1 MSPLLVMILASVA
14 PLLVGFIGIKD
25 DETDSD
31 AEEDASSRDDADD
44 PVQIM
49 DVASFLE
56 SARSTEDNSGPVDG
70 SRGTDADAVF
80 VGDDGVANFHD
91 ASGGSDTLTGGD
103 LGDTLIGGD
112 GADTISGGA
121 GDDALF
127 GGFSDQSR
135 ADDDDADLLD
145 GGAGDDALF
154 LGDGDTASG
163 GAGQDAFATVFDA
176 TDTLTITDFD
186 PAEDALAIE
195 TEDPDTAS
203 VTEQVVEEGGLS
215 VTLSTGLVI
224 RLEGVTE
231 PLADGTLQF
240 VRLIP
245 TPETT

>member
-80 VGDDGVANFHD
+80 AGDDGVANFHD

-112 GADTISGGA
+112 GADTIS
-121 GDDALF
+121 
-127 GGFSDQSR
+127 
-135 ADDDDADLLD
+135 